1 VRWKSLRHPNLLPI
15 LGVTVTKDELV
26 MVSEWM
32 RKNNIN
38 EFVRA
43 RSNVNRLELV
53 RFLFNALIFA
63 GH

>member
-1 VRWKSLRHPNLLPI
+1 VLPI

-53 RFLFNALIFA
+53 CFSFNALIFA
-63 GH
+63 CH